1 MKRVYL
7 DNNAT
12 TPVSPEVLEAMLPFF
27 KENFGNPSSIHWAGR
42 EARKYLDIS
51 REQVANLLN
60 CRPSEIVFTSSGTES
75 DNFAIKGVA
84 ELLKDKGNHIITTRI
99 EHPAVLNTCKYLE
112 TEGYRVTYLPVDSYG
127 MVDPE
132 DVKKAIDKDTILI
145 SIMWANNEIGNI
157 LPIEEIGKIAK
168 ERRIYFHTDAVQA
181 VGKIPID
188 LKSVNV
194 DLLSMSGH
202 KIHAPKGVGVLYI
215 KNGIKLMP
223 LIHGGHHEKN
233 RRAGTE
239 NLAGIVG
246 LGKACEIA
254 KQEFNE
260 KNGYLT
266 GLRDRLY
273 NGIINNIDNV
283 KLNGHPVKRIPT
295 TLNLSF
301 EFVEGEGLLL
311 SLDLEGIAA
320 STGSACSSGSL
331 EPSHVLTAMG
341 IRPEIAQGAIRFS
354 IGKYNTPEEIDYVI
368 EVLPKIVERLRS
380 MSPLYNK

>member
-1 MKRVYL
+1 LKRVYL